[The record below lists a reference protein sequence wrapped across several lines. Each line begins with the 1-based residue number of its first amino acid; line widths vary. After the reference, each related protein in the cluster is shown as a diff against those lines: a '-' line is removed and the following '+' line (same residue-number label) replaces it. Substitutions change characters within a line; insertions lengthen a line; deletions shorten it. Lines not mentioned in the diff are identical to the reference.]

1 LSGGRRRNA
10 MLSDTFLS
18 RAEVADLTGYQQRRK
33 QTDWLRREGWPF
45 AVGGDGHPRV
55 LREELQRRLG
65 ASEGAKQPAPRLRFG

>member
-1 LSGGRRRNA
+1 MFSE
-10 MLSDTFLS
+10 TFLS
-18 RAEVADLTGYQQRRK
+18 REEIADLTGYQQRRK